1 MRRKRGSY
9 AGLPA
14 SSFFRRLRK
23 ITDPAPMTAQ
33 AVRLDKFFDTLKRP
47 GSPNNWLVAPAG
59 FAITPDAVA
68 PVFNVPMCDLID
80 TFKKVALRSKDVAVV
95 EESAHAVHVIA
106 TTPLLRFKDDVW
118 VRFIP
123 MGENAST
130 LALYSASR
138 VGYWDLGTNRRRLKN
153 WIERVQN
160 ALAPYG
166 Q

>member
-1 MRRKRGSY
+1 
-9 AGLPA
+9 
-14 SSFFRRLRK
+14 
-23 ITDPAPMTAQ
+23 MTAQ
-33 AVRLDKFFDTLKRP
+33 AVRLDNFFDTLKRP
-47 GSPNNWLVAPAG
+47 GSPNNWLVAPAD
-59 FAITPDAVA
+59 FAIAPDAVA

-80 TFKKVALRSKDVAVV
+80 TFKVVALRSKDVAVV

-130 LALYSASR
+130 VALYSASR
-138 VGYWDLGTNRRRLKN
+138 VGYWDLGTNRRRLKD
-153 WIERVQN
+153 WIGRVQN